1 MPSIITNISIE
12 NIKGYGSPAVTL
24 PLELK
29 TNRINLIFAPNGTG
43 KSSMAAAFH
52 SLKGRTLKVNKD
64 NKFHKD
70 EALPSSLS
78 LQLDGI
84 TYEANSYNNTI
95 SPNLSCHVI
104 NCATTVHTITQNMGA
119 YISASGYIGIQDI
132 VLESVVPHAHAT
144 YSITKIRKEFG
155 TNGKILENLQQT
167 FEDAKFSLII
177 KPIWS
182 KLDSFGTAKTRE
194 KLIEDI
200 LAGINALRGTTS
212 QVLANINQDWL
223 ADIEANNTYSEITS
237 ILDQIFQGETRIER
251 FLRFFQLYIHWNQNK
266 IAIKAATTRVEY
278 EKRKSKYDY
287 EIALLDSTWK
297 NIHTE
302 EVEGNLIVRFPHADE
317 ISNGQRDLLTF
328 IVSLIKFKL
337 QLRDNK
343 KYLLL
348 IDEVF
353 DYLDDAN
360 LIAAQYYLT
369 SFLNIS
375 KDNLFLC
382 LLSHLNPYTFRSYV
396 FSDKKLNIQ
405 YLRETVPTATLQMM
419 DFISFRERMN
429 LEGKAGDPA
438 KLDLYCKLSHD
449 LFHYN
454 PIVVDYSAGLETY
467 RNVNEQHLNSQ
478 WGKTNILHQTL
489 IDEVNKYLSGQ
500 SQYDPYAVAL
510 ALRLRVEKELYNHL
524 PDNLKQGFVDTHMTK
539 YKFDYCIQNGIDVPD
554 VYYIVSAIHNE
565 ADHLKF
571 DTITNRYIEKPM
583 VYKLQNNAITV
594 ILMNIFGWQGGSL
607 DKMVI
612 D

>member
-12 NIKGYGSPAVTL
+12 NVKGYGSPAVTL

-43 KSSMAAAFH
+43 KSSMAAAFR
-52 SLKGRTLKVNKD
+52 SLEGRTLKVEKENKY
-64 NKFHKD
+64 HKD
-70 EALPSSLS
+70 EALQSSLS
-78 LQLDGI
+78 LQMDG
-84 TYEANSYNNTI
+84 TTFMADANQNTI
-95 SPNLSCHVI
+95 TPNLSCHVI
-104 NCATTVHTITQNMGA
+104 NCATTVHTTQWNMGHFT
-119 YISASGYIGIQDI
+119 SVSGYIDIQDI
-132 VLESVVPHAHAT
+132 VIESVAPPVQTT

-155 TNGKILENLQQT
+155 TNGKILENLQQDL
-167 FEDAKFSLII
+167 EDAKFLLAI

-182 KLDSFGTAKTRE
+182 KLDSFGTAKTRK

-200 LAGINALRGTTS
+200 LVEINALLGTTS

-223 ADIEANNTYSEITS
+223 TNIEANDTYAEATTVLDEIY
-237 ILDQIFQGETRIER
+237 QGETRIER
-251 FLRFFQLYIHWNQNK
+251 FLRFFQLYTHWKRNK
-266 IAIKAATTRVEY
+266 TAIKVATARVEY
-278 EKRKSKYDY
+278 ETRKRKYDY

-302 EVEGNLIVRFPHADE
+302 EVGGNLIVRFPQADE

-328 IVSLIKFKL
+328 LVSLIKFKV

-375 KDNLFLC
+375 RDNLFLC

-405 YLRETVPTATLQMM
+405 YLKETVPTATLPMM

-429 LEGKAGDPA
+429 SEGKAGDTA
-438 KLDLYCKLSHD
+438 KMVLYHKLSHD

-454 PIVVDYSAGLETY
+454 PVVVDYSADLATHM
-467 RNVNEQHLNSQ
+467 NANEQHLNIQ
-478 WGKTNILHQTL
+478 WGKTNILHQTI
-489 IDEVNKYLSGQ
+489 IDEVNKYLIGQ
-500 SQYDPYAVAL
+500 QQYDPYAVAL
-510 ALRLRVEKELYNHL
+510 ALRLRVEKVMYNRL
-524 PDNLKQGFVDTHMTK
+524 PAHLKQGFVDTHMTK
-539 YKFDYCIQNGIDVPD
+539 NKFDYCILNGIDVPD
-554 VYYIVSAIHNE
+554 VFYIVSAIHNE

-571 DTITNRYIEKPM
+571 DAVSNRYVEKPM
-583 VYKLQNNAITV
+583 VYKLQNNAVTV
-594 ILMNIFGWQGGSL
+594 ILSKIFGCQGNPL
-607 DKMVI
+607 DKKVI